1 MDNLLKI
8 KNVKSI
14 TVDDLSKNYK
24 IEYISKFQNAYKEDL
39 LNLTKIDPKDKSKKV
54 RKTQQELCKEIG
66 ISVTTLKRYM
76 KDLGMKSFYRHT
88 NSFTHTNNVKRN
100 NTKKE
105 NEEQDI
111 EVTEKT
117 KKSKPKKVKNKDDL
131 NMEDKY
137 EMMNN
142 NL

>member
-8 KNVKSI
+8 KNVKSL

-24 IEYISKFQNAYKEDL
+24 IEYISKFQNAFKEDL

-54 RKTQQELCKEIG
+54 RKTQQELCNEIG

-88 NSFTHTNNVKRN
+88 TEHTKNVKTK

-105 NEEQDI
+105 TEEEQTI
-111 EVTEKT
+111 EVSVKK
-117 KKSKPKKVKNKDDL
+117 KKSKPKKLKNNDTS

>member
-76 KDLGMKSFYRHT
+76 KDLGMKSFYRHA
-88 NSFTHTNNVKRN
+88 HTNNVKRN
-100 NTKKE
+100 NIKKE

-111 EVTEKT
+111 EVTEK